1 MKTRRHDPP
10 LESLAAYLEGEVTAS
25 ESAALEAQ
33 LAETPAARRRLDR
46 LRDTR
51 DALGAPIPELEGV
64 DLTAGISR
72 ALRAPAPSARRRAPL
87 WAAFMTAGA
96 LAAAGAVGAVALWP
110 RPSDEFRAKSASGGD
125 SQGGGRADDRAAERW
140 AGVQVYH
147 VDGSGKPRRVG
158 DRVSAREGLTFSY
171 TNLGPRPFESLM
183 IFAVDARGEVRWFY
197 PAYQSEG
204 TNPASVPIKRGEAEV
219 ALSDAVY
226 HDLPAGPLVLY
237 GVFSHRPLRVLEV
250 ESVVGGA
257 HGAPSRLPFP
267 DVAVRR
273 LTTQIDP

>member
-1 MKTRRHDPP
+1 MKSRRHDPP

-33 LAETPAARRRLDR
+33 LAEMPAARRRLAR
-46 LRDTR
+46 LNDTR
-51 DALGAPIPELEGV
+51 AALGAPIPELEAI
-64 DLTAGISR
+64 DLAPAIGR
-72 ALRAPAPSARRRAPL
+72 ALRAPAPVARRRVPF
-87 WAAFMTAGA
+87 WAGFLTAGA
-96 LAAAGAVGAVALWP
+96 LATVAALVLWL
-110 RPSDEFRAKSASGGD
+110 RPADEFRVKSASGGD
-125 SQGGGRADDRAAERW
+125 DRAADRW

-147 VDGSGKPRRVG
+147 VDGSGKPQRLG
-158 DRVSAREGLTFSY
+158 DHLSGREGLLFSY

-197 PAYQSEG
+197 PAYDSRG

-237 GVFSHRPLRVLEV
+237 GVFSHRPLRVLDV
-250 ESVVGGA
+250 ESVVGGP
-257 HGAPSRLPFP
+257 HGAPARLPFA

-273 LTTQIDP
+273 VRTQIDP

>member
-1 MKTRRHDPP
+1 MKQRRHEPP

-25 ESAALEAQ
+25 EAAALEAQ
-33 LAETPAARRRLDR
+33 LAEMPAARRRLER

-51 DALGAPIPELEGV
+51 DALGAPIAELEGI
-64 DLTAGISR
+64 DLAPALDQALR
-72 ALRAPAPSARRRAPL
+72 ARAPAPAPQRRVPF
-87 WAAFMTAGA
+87 WAGFLTAGA
-96 LAAAGAVGAVALWP
+96 LATVAALVLWL
-110 RPSDEFRAKSASGGD
+110 RPSDEFRVKSATGGD
-125 SQGGGRADDRAAERW
+125 DRVSDRW

-147 VDGSGKPRRVG
+147 VDGSGKPQRLG
-158 DRVSAREGLTFSY
+158 DHLSAREGLLFSY

-197 PAYQSEG
+197 PAYDSRG

-237 GVFSHRPLRVLEV
+237 AVFSHRPLRVLDV
-250 ESVVGGA
+250 EGVVGGA
-257 HGAPSRLPFP
+257 RGAPARLPFP

-273 LTTQIDP
+273 SRTQIVP